1 MPRGRGSGYDFP
13 KPIGACPPPKPSSG
27 VGSTG
32 VLKGGS
38 DDGSDGRD
46 KEKGT
51 GGSGGQGGS
60 GSK

>member
-27 VGSTG
+27 VIGTG

-38 DDGSDGRD
+38 NDGSDGRD

-51 GGSGGQGGS
+51 GGSGSHGGR
-60 GSK
+60 GF

>member
-27 VGSTG
+27 VGTG
-32 VLKGGS
+32 VLKGGN

-46 KEKGT
+46 KEKGN
-51 GGSGGQGGS
+51 GGS
-60 GSK
+60 GSHGGIGSK